1 MQELDALAVFNIVII
16 FAIAGLW
23 IWLRDAA
30 HADPNDKDDLRHRLA
45 MIGLPGGDVVIPPA
59 GAATT
64 ERLPALRV
72 AGRSEPDFIA
82 NARDAYERIVEAV
95 AHDNLKAVEQLLTHD
110 ARIDFATFLAARR
123 IRGEVAAL
131 TFIGFRGA
139 ELVDSGVVGTTAWA
153 DVRFATELVSVV
165 RDSAGTVVEG
175 DPRRVVQC
183 AELWTFERDTA
194 ARQSQWRLA
203 ATDSDG

>member
-30 HADPNDKDDLRHRLA
+30 HADPGDKDDLRHRLA
-45 MIGLPGGDVVIPPA
+45 MIGLPGGDVLMPPA
-59 GAATT
+59 ETSST
-64 ERLPALRV
+64 ERAAPLRV
-72 AGRSEPDFIA
+72 AGQNEPGFIA

-95 AHDNLKAVEQLLTHD
+95 AHDNLQSVEQLLTDD
-110 ARIDFATFLAARR
+110 ARIDFTTFLAARR
-123 IRGEVAAL
+123 VRGEAAAL

-139 ELVDSGVVGTTAWA
+139 ELIDSGVVGDTAWA

-165 RDSAGTVVEG
+165 RDRAGAVIEG

-183 AELWTFERDTA
+183 AERWTFERRLEDKP
-194 ARQSQWRLA
+194 SQWRLA

>member
-45 MIGLPGGDVVIPPA
+45 MIGLPGGDVLIPPPEPVSA
-59 GAATT
+59 D
-64 ERLPALRV
+64 RSPALRV

-95 AHDNLKAVEQLLTHD
+95 AHDNLKAVEQLLTDD
-110 ARIDFATFLAARR
+110 ARIDFTTFLAARR
-123 IRGEVAAL
+123 VRGEVAAL

-153 DVRFATELVSVV
+153 DMRFATELVSVV
-165 RDSAGTVVEG
+165 RDSAGTVIAG

-183 AELWTFERDTA
+183 AERWTFERDLTA
-194 ARQSQWRLA
+194 KQSQWRLA

>member
-23 IWLRDAA
+23 VFLRDAA
-30 HADPNDKDDLRHRLA
+30 NADPDDKDDLRHRLA
-45 MIGLPGGDVVIPPA
+45 MIGLPGGDVLVPPPEA
-59 GAATT
+59 SAA
-64 ERLPALRV
+64 ERPVPLRV
-72 AGRSEPDFIA
+72 AGHSEPDFIV
-82 NARDAYERIVEAV
+82 NARNAYERIVAAV
-95 AHDNLKAVEQLLTHD
+95 AHDDLKSVEQLLTD
-110 ARIDFATFLAARR
+110 EARVDFVTFLAARR
-123 IRGEVAAL
+123 LRGEVASL

-139 ELVDSGVVGTTAWA
+139 ELIDSGVAGNTAWA
-153 DVRFATELVSVV
+153 EIRFATELVSVV
-165 RDSAGTVVEG
+165 RDRAGQVIEG

-183 AELWTFERDTA
+183 AERWTFERDLE